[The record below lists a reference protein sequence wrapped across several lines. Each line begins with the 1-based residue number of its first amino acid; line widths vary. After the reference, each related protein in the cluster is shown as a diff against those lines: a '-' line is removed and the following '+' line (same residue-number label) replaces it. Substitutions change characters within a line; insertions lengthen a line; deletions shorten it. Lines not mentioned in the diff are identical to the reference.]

1 MTWLL
6 AILAKGWPYALVAGL
21 VLAGWLYVDGLRESL
36 ADTQAKLT
44 STQLELET
52 ATIRAEVRERQH
64 QTAIAALAAERA
76 AADKRASD
84 LAAARAFVSQAP
96 DRDDGPV
103 APVLRH
109 ALDVLRR
116 RLECSNC

>member
-1 MTWLL
+1 MTWLVAL
-6 AILAKGWPYALVAGL
+6 LAKGWPYALVAGL
-21 VLAGWLYVDGLRESL
+21 ILAGWLYVSDLRESL
-36 ADTQAKLT
+36 ADSQAKLT
-44 STQLELET
+44 ATQLELET

-84 LAAARAFVSQAP
+84 LAQARSLVSQAP

-103 APVLRH
+103 APVLRQ
-109 ALDVLRR
+109 ALDALRR
-116 RLECSNC
+116 RLEP

>member
-1 MTWLL
+1 MTWLAAL
-6 AILAKGWPYALVAGL
+6 AVRLWPYALAAAV
-21 VLAGWLYVDGLRESL
+21 VLGAWLYVDHLRESL
-36 ADTQAKLT
+36 AETRAKLT
-44 STQLELET
+44 ATQLELET

-76 AADKRASD
+76 AADKRAAD
-84 LAAARAFVSQAP
+84 LAQARAFVSQAP

-103 APVLRH
+103 APVLKQ
-109 ALDVLRR
+109 ALDALRR

>member
-1 MTWLL
+1 MTWLV
-6 AILAKGWPYALVAGL
+6 AILAKGWPYALVAGV
-21 VLAGWLYVDGLRESL
+21 VLAGWLYVSDLRESL
-36 ADTQAKLT
+36 AESQAKLT
-44 STQLELET
+44 ATQLELET

-76 AADKRASD
+76 AADKRAAD

-96 DRDDGPV
+96 ASDDGPV
-103 APVLRH
+103 APVLRG
-109 ALDVLRR
+109 ALDALRR